1 MNFPSLLSYRSIL
14 KTLIYSLLIYKF
26 GNLNYATL
34 AAFIERF
41 TEFTKI
47 HGAHGGNQARAP
59 GNHYCG
65 TKSNTGAC

>member
-1 MNFPSLLSYRSIL
+1 MSATMNFPSLLSFRSIL

-41 TEFTKI
+41 IEFTKI
-47 HGAHGGNQARAP
+47 HGKLVTNNYYTR
-59 GNHYCG
+59 
-65 TKSNTGAC
+65 